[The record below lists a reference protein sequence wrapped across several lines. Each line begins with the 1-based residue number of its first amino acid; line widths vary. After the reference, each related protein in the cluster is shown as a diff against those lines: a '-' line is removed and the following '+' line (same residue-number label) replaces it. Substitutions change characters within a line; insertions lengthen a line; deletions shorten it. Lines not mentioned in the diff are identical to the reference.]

1 MIRDS
6 YFNNEE
12 LKNLGLKKIGINV
25 KISRN
30 CSIYSPE
37 TIELGNNVRIDDF
50 CILLAKIGYLNI
62 GSNVHIGSF
71 SYLNASGGVN
81 IENFCNLS
89 QGTKIYSKSD
99 NYDGS
104 TITNPTFSEKFTK
117 PIYGKV
123 VLKKHCLLGSGTI
136 ILPNVTLNEGVV
148 VGALSLVKNNLKKWS
163 IYAGVPARYIKKRK
177 RISRLTEKRSLSE
190 V

>member
-1 MIRDS
+1 MNSNYYSTKD
-6 YFNNEE
+6 
-12 LKNLGLKKIGINV
+12 LKKKFKAIGKNV
-25 KISRN
+25 LISKKITILGTKN
-30 CSIYSPE
+30 ISIGS
-37 TIELGNNVRIDDF
+37 NVRIDDF